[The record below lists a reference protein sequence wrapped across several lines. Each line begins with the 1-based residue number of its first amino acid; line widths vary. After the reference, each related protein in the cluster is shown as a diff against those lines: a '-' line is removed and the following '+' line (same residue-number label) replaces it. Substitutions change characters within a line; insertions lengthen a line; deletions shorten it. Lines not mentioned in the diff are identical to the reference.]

1 MTNDQIKETI
11 EGAITNLNTLG
22 TLLADLGVY
31 QISINA
37 PTITTISS
45 GTLDEMESMPKFI
58 FEASILVYEMK
69 RLPFFNKE
77 ACKVRPYGKDSFRAE
92 LEFGGIFFV
101 CIMSYDQAIKTFPE
115 YINTLEASKDEII
128 EFNGKRFRLI
138 RENPAD
144 DLGES

>member
-1 MTNDQIKETI
+1 MTNDQMKEIIT
-11 EGAITNLNTLG
+11 EAITDLNTLG
-22 TLLADLGVY
+22 TLLNDLEVY

-45 GTLDEMESMPKFI
+45 STLNEMETMPKFI
-58 FEASILVYEMK
+58 FEASILVYSMK

-77 ACKVRPYGKDSFRAE
+77 ACKVKPYGENSFRAE

-101 CIMSYDQAIKTFPE
+101 CIMSYDQAIKLFPE
-115 YINTLEASKDEII
+115 RVRELKPKENRII
-128 EFNGKRFRLI
+128 EFEGKRFQLI
-138 RENPAD
+138 EENPAD